1 MPFLNS
7 IEDLSK
13 SVFLRHGDFQK
24 FVEEVLIESSVALE
38 CARTNV
44 WLFDNKRTSMY
55 NVLAY
60 DAINGN
66 FYNEGSIKRK
76 EIPNYFKF
84 LEKDEIIVADDALNY
99 EMNKELIDSYIIPNK
114 VTSMMDVPIRS
125 EGKMIGVVCFEHVNK
140 PVTWTEADIN
150 FSQSISHLLSL
161 CFETNKTNQY
171 KQELEN
177 MVAQKE
183 VLLREINHRVKNN
196 LSVILGLLN
205 TQKTKA
211 RDSFHLNLFNSLSG
225 KVYAISS
232 VQNQLQNSENHSKI
246 KFCLY
251 LQALTG
257 NLITSYAL
265 DQNIKLIENCQ
276 KFELPIDQA
285 IPLGLICNEILTN
298 SLKYAFLEKQKN
310 KEISIEL
317 KKTKTSLIIQ
327 IKDNGTG
334 FNLGEKKSGEGM
346 GLELIYD
353 LAEQIDA
360 IVNLTTVNGTS
371 YAITLGRS

>member
-1 MPFLNS
+1 MPFLNF

-44 WLFDNKRTSMY
+44 WLFDNKRTSIY

-125 EGKMIGVVCFEHVNK
+125 EGKMIGVVCFEHVDK

>member
-13 SVFLRHGDFQK
+13 SIFLRNGDFQK
-24 FVEEVLIESSVALE
+24 FVEEVLIESSIALE
-38 CARTNV
+38 CARTNI
-44 WLFDNKRTSMY
+44 WLFDKKRTSMI
-55 NVLAY
+55 NVLAF

-99 EMNKELIDSYIIPNK
+99 EMNKELIDSYIIPNN

-125 EGKMIGVVCFEHVNK
+125 EGKMIGVVCFEHVDK
-140 PVTWTEADIN
+140 LVKWTDADIN

-211 RDSFHLNLFNSLSG
+211 RDSFHLNLFKSLAG

-232 VQNQLQNSENHSKI
+232 VQNQLQNNDNHSKI
-246 KFCLY
+246 DFCLY
-251 LQALTG
+251 LQTLSA
-257 NLITSYAL
+257 NLITSYEQ
-265 DQNIKLIENCQ
+265 DKNIKLIEYYD
-276 KFELPIDQA
+276 KVELPIDEA

-298 SLKYAFLEKQKN
+298 SLKYAFLENQKN

-317 KKTKTSLIIQ
+317 KKTKTTLIIQ

-334 FNLGEKKSGEGM
+334 FNLGEKNAGEGM

-360 IVNLTTVNGTS
+360 IVDLTTVNGTS
-371 YAITLGRS
+371 YTITLGRN

>member
-44 WLFDNKRTSMY
+44 WLFDNKRTSIY

-125 EGKMIGVVCFEHVNK
+125 EGKMIGVVCFEHVDK

>member
-125 EGKMIGVVCFEHVNK
+125 EGKMIGVVCFEHVDK

>member
-125 EGKMIGVVCFEHVNK
+125 EGKMIGVVCFEHVDK

-177 MVAQKE
+177 MFAQKE